1 MERETDSA
9 GAWGASQGA
18 IPSRRAARWLPL
30 LALPYALLVAWLL
43 ARQADLPGLLHDDGV
58 YVAMARGIEQGLGP
72 IDTHLGADARTA
84 RFPPLYP
91 LVLAATR
98 RLLGVAPDG
107 VAGSSRWVALNGL
120 FLGVA
125 GATFLHWLLAWRRV
139 APLVALAV
147 TAAAFTAPTLL
158 GLSQHLMSEPLFL
171 ALLVVALWLHER
183 ALGNGA
189 PAPGRARTVAAALVI
204 GLLPATRTL
213 GAAALLALAL
223 HRGLALRSAGAGLR
237 YLALAAAPWLAA
249 AAWSATAA
257 AGAAASPLFGPPYRQ
272 LLVDHLGE
280 LPWIVTVNAVRF
292 ADWTA
297 YAIAPGWP
305 LADGSSALAALARLV
320 PGVLLAAGAAVVC
333 WRCIRAGAPPPAAP
347 LLALCTVALLLP
359 WPFPDLRFMV
369 PLAPFALLSTA
380 RLLDRLVPRRLGG
393 AVVPLLALTVWNGP
407 LARDVVRA
415 ADREAGQAAFFGRS
429 IPVAPFRAAA
439 DELRRQAALA
449 APRTPADAPAFAS
462 TLDSLF
468 SLASGVR
475 GASAWVNDQPFEEAY
490 VVEPGAWRKLW
501 YSPVPPLAA
510 QSRMAARAD
519 AVEAEYR
526 RLGVRW
532 LLLPRL
538 AGAGMVSHQVLL
550 EQLLQR
556 DRNRPAADRRF
567 SPAWRS
573 RGGEFW
579 LFELAP

>member
-213 GAAALLALAL
+213 GAAALLA
-223 HRGLALRSAGAGLR
+223 
-237 YLALAAAPWLAA
+237 
-249 AAWSATAA
+249 
-257 AGAAASPLFGPPYRQ
+257 
-272 LLVDHLGE
+272 
-280 LPWIVTVNAVRF
+280 
-292 ADWTA
+292 
-297 YAIAPGWP
+297 
-305 LADGSSALAALARLV
+305 
-320 PGVLLAAGAAVVC
+320 
-333 WRCIRAGAPPPAAP
+333 
-347 LLALCTVALLLP
+347 
-359 WPFPDLRFMV
+359 
-369 PLAPFALLSTA
+369 
-380 RLLDRLVPRRLGG
+380 
-393 AVVPLLALTVWNGP
+393 
-407 LARDVVRA
+407 
-415 ADREAGQAAFFGRS
+415 
-429 IPVAPFRAAA
+429 
-439 DELRRQAALA
+439 
-449 APRTPADAPAFAS
+449 
-462 TLDSLF
+462 
-468 SLASGVR
+468 
-475 GASAWVNDQPFEEAY
+475 
-490 VVEPGAWRKLW
+490 
-501 YSPVPPLAA
+501 
-510 QSRMAARAD
+510 
-519 AVEAEYR
+519 
-526 RLGVRW
+526 
-532 LLLPRL
+532 
-538 AGAGMVSHQVLL
+538 
-550 EQLLQR
+550 
-556 DRNRPAADRRF
+556 
-567 SPAWRS
+567 
-573 RGGEFW
+573 
-579 LFELAP
+579 